1 MNLRLWL
8 IPMCLLSFLF
18 ISATTVS
25 VETTPAATSSIVSE
39 TPTAATSVKKNKLS
53 FVERLLLKY
62 ALNKL
67 RKAEGEDTIK
77 ADKQAKTS
85 LSFGIVAVSALLLG
99 LFIPYIMLA
108 TIPTGIVALAT
119 GSSALKSGTKEAGK
133 ARTGKTL
140 GLASLIAM
148 GVLLLLAV
156 ILVAAFL
163 GSWGG

>member
-1 MNLRLWL
+1 
-8 IPMCLLSFLF
+8 
-18 ISATTVS
+18 
-25 VETTPAATSSIVSE
+25 
-39 TPTAATSVKKNKLS
+39 
-53 FVERLLLKY
+53 
-62 ALNKL
+62 
-67 RKAEGEDTIK
+67 
-77 ADKQAKTS
+77 
-85 LSFGIVAVSALLLG
+85 
-99 LFIPYIMLA
+99 MLA